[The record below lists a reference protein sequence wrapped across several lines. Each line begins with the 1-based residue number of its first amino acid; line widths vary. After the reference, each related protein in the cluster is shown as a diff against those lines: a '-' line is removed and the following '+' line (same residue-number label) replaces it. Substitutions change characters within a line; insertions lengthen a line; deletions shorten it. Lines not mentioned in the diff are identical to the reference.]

1 MVKTH
6 TDKVLSIAQADT
18 VHIKQLFLIIRF
30 LLCTFKVEKGK

>member
-18 VHIKQLFLIIRF
+18 VHIKQLFLIRF